1 MLLTVTHITHTHT
14 QERDHWNTTALT
26 HSYKDVSSDEE
37 SAPGTPQSFDLEEV
51 QEYELQA
58 TPPQLPT
65 LDDLETG
72 I

>member
-1 MLLTVTHITHTHT
+1 MHVLTVTHT

-37 SAPGTPQSFDLEEV
+37 SAPGPPQSFDLEEV
-51 QEYELQA
+51 HVQEYELPA